1 MKYGLIFFET
11 PEELDRREGE
21 SAPAYWG
28 AWGAYIDL
36 LAESG
41 ALVPGAGAGLQTPDT
56 ATTVRIQGS
65 KQHIQDGPLADTKE
79 QIGGMVIIDVA
90 TLDEAIALAS
100 KAPCASAGGV
110 EIRPIMSAPEG

>member
-11 PEELDRREGE
+11 PEELARREGE

-28 AWGAYIDL
+28 AWSAYIDL
-36 LAESG
+36 LADSG
-41 ALVPGAGAGLQTPDT
+41 VMVRGAGAGLQSPDT

-65 KQHIQDGPLADTKE
+65 KQQIQDGPLADTKE
-79 QIGGMVIIDVA
+79 QIGGLVVIDAA
-90 TLDEAIALAS
+90 TLDEAISWAA

-110 EIRPIMSAPEG
+110 EIRPIMAAPEG